1 VTTPN
6 LQPINRSHAL
16 GRSGALFAGLLVGVI
31 LSIGTDILMSAIGVL
46 PRLGQPAGSKPL
58 LLATVYRTVY
68 GIAGS
73 YIAA

>member
-1 VTTPN
+1 MSRHYPAH
-6 LQPINRSHAL
+6 PSHAL
-16 GRSGALFAGLLVGVI
+16 GRSVGALFAGLLVGVI

>member
-1 VTTPN
+1 
-6 LQPINRSHAL
+6 
-16 GRSGALFAGLLVGVI
+16 
-31 LSIGTDILMSAIGVL
+31 MSAIGVL